1 MHWLQSRHGWCEG
14 LCLVKRLEDVD
25 PSTLGK
31 LSHPLHAM
39 DPFFAHDIP
48 LLAGEHV
55 TDDAGT
61 GFVHT
66 APAHGEDDFNVWVE
80 SGRTTQEIRQIV
92 DPDGCYTP
100 DVPRFAA
107 WTSSAPAARSAASR
121 ARRTMK

>member
-1 MHWLQSRHGWCEG
+1 MSEEELGFAPYAKPGEKLILGDALAQAVMDGAKVSSF
-14 LCLVKRLEDVD
+14 KRLEDVD
-25 PSTLGK
+25 PAALGK

-66 APAHGEDDFNVWVE
+66 APAHGEDDYLVWTKNTLAMQL
-80 SGRTTQEIRQIV
+80 SGKYSHHQR
-92 DPDGCYTP
+92 GGH
-100 DVPRFAA
+100 
-107 WTSSAPAARSAASR
+107 R
-121 ARRTMK
+121 AVL